1 MSNVSG
7 ELPEHQV
14 KGNSPDS
21 DTNAPEGQG
30 LVISSIIDRELPEQ
44 FFLTQEEMDKA
55 TDGIP
60 SGISK
65 ANSKEE
71 HPVYS
76 VAFSPAS
83 IRVSKSDP
91 RRRGTKTESWRPK
104 QNLTSWSS
112 KSRTKML
119 ERFATLDYSSFQVPD
134 SILGFITL
142 TYPKSWQLVAPT
154 ASASK
159 THLQSLRKRFERT
172 YGRPLFGIWKMEF
185 QRRGAPHYHI
195 LAPIPLGREFRE
207 WLSVNWTEVVNHPDP
222 KEREKHL
229 LAGTG
234 VDKAKG
240 LNAST
245 AHRISYYFSK
255 HASPNIGAKEY
266 QNTPPQE
273 WVDSGSVGRYWGYWG
288 LKIAVSWVEVSQ
300 ENALFMARTLRR
312 WQRAHR
318 KIVKRTVWRVNTKT
332 GCVYQRRVSRRQSV
346 SKSSQSFRL
355 VPDGAEFARLF
366 AKHFSATRLEN

>member
-1 MSNVSG
+1 MSG
-7 ELPEHQV
+7 ESPEQTAQ
-14 KGNSPDS
+14 GYSPD
-21 DTNAPEGQG
+21 AAAMVPEAKGSG
-30 LVISSIIDRELPEQ
+30 LVICSIIDREIPDQ
-44 FFLTQEEMDKA
+44 FFLTQDEMDKA
-55 TDGIP
+55 TVGIP
-60 SGISK
+60 PRNSK
-65 ANSKEE
+65 AKKKADQA
-71 HPVYS
+71 VYS

-91 RRRGTKTESWRPK
+91 RRRGTKADTWRPK
-104 QNLTSWSS
+104 QNLISWSS
-112 KSRTKML
+112 KSRSKML
-119 ERFATLDYSSFQVPD
+119 ERFATLDYSSFQLPE

-142 TYPKSWQLVAPT
+142 TYPNSWQLVAPT
-154 ASASK
+154 ASSSK

-172 YGRPLFGIWKMEF
+172 YGRPLYGIWKMEF
-185 QRRGAPHYHI
+185 QRRGAPHFHI

-207 WLSVNWTEVVNHPDP
+207 WLSINWTEVVNHPDP
-222 KEREKHL
+222 KERGKHL

-240 LNAST
+240 LSAST

-255 HASPNIGAKEY
+255 HASPGIGAKEY

-273 WVDSGSVGRYWGYWG
+273 WVDAGSVGRYWGYWG
-288 LKIAVSWVEVSQ
+288 LKIAVSLVEVSQ

-318 KIVKRTVWRVNTKT
+318 KVVKKTVWRVNTRT
-332 GCVYQRRVSRRQSV
+332 GVVYQRKVSRRQTIP
-346 SKSSQSFRL
+346 KSCQSFRL

-366 AKHFSATRLEN
+366 AKHFSARGLED